1 MDSYNGL
8 LKFIKSFDISSIYL
22 FRNDGATTMYIFM
35 ECLDGALLTPQGSI
49 CRGGRGLSKRNG
61 GGGSRLAGGGGG
73 APGGV
78 TLLSPGSRHTTSS
91 TVLGVVRRTSRASC
105 NK

>member
-1 MDSYNGL
+1 MKRY
-8 LKFIKSFDISSIYL
+8 LK
-22 FRNDGATTMYIFM
+22 A
-35 ECLDGALLTPQGSI
+35 ALLTPHGSI
-49 CRGGRGLSKRNG
+49 CNGGSGLSKRNDD
-61 GGGSRLAGGGGG
+61 GSRLAGGGGG

-78 TLLSPGSRHTTSS
+78 TLLSPGSRHTTNS

>member
-1 MDSYNGL
+1 M
-8 LKFIKSFDISSIYL
+8 SI
-22 FRNDGATTMYIFM
+22 
-35 ECLDGALLTPQGSI
+35 
-49 CRGGRGLSKRNG
+49 RNG

-78 TLLSPGSRHTTSS
+78 TLISPGSRDTTNS

-105 NK
+105 NKLQIKLTIFSYLRPDS

>member
-1 MDSYNGL
+1 M
-8 LKFIKSFDISSIYL
+8 SI
-22 FRNDGATTMYIFM
+22 
-35 ECLDGALLTPQGSI
+35 
-49 CRGGRGLSKRNG
+49 RNG

-78 TLLSPGSRHTTSS
+78 TLVSPGSRHTTNS

-105 NK
+105 NKLHREEIKNLIETDMYQSVTRTIQRIAFVCLII

>member
-1 MDSYNGL
+1 
-8 LKFIKSFDISSIYL
+8 
-22 FRNDGATTMYIFM
+22 MYIFM
-35 ECLDGALLTPQGSI
+35 RRYLKGTLTPQGSI
-49 CRGGRGLSKRNG
+49 CRGGSGLSIRNDD
-61 GGGSRLAGGGGG
+61 GSRLAGGGGG

-78 TLLSPGSRHTTSS
+78 TLLSPGSRHTTNS

>member
-1 MDSYNGL
+1 MKCG
-8 LKFIKSFDISSIYL
+8 
-22 FRNDGATTMYIFM
+22 
-35 ECLDGALLTPQGSI
+35 LDGTLLTPQGSI
-49 CRGGRGLSKRNG
+49 CRGGRGL
-61 GGGSRLAGGGGG
+61 SRLAGGGGG

-91 TVLGVVRRTSRASC
+91 TVLGVIRRTSRASC